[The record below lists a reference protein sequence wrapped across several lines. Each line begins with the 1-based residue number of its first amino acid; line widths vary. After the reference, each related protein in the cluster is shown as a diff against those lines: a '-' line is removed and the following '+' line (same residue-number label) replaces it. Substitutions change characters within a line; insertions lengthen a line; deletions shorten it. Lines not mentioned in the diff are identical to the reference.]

1 MNFAIK
7 IIINADDFGYST
19 AVNEAVLRSFQR
31 HLITST
37 SLMANM
43 PGFEDAVRLVR
54 ENDVLQGRVGIHLN
68 LTEGCSLSE
77 DIRGF
82 SKFCHSSGAFQYR
95 RERPLFFLKEPEQ
108 KAVYAEIKAQLDR
121 LIEAGIRP
129 SHLDS
134 HHHVHTEWAI
144 GKLVIRLGK
153 EYGIRKVRLTRNIGQ
168 QQGYSK
174 RIYKA
179 VYNWYLKGYA
189 GITGTDY
196 FGDIDDLRYFLQ
208 RRKPEGKSVEVM
220 VHPLFDETGELVD
233 LDRKDLRDK
242 LRPVIDH
249 RNTISYTDL

>member
-19 AVNEAVLRSFQR
+19 TVNEAVLRSFQR
-31 HLITST
+31 HLVTST

-54 ENDVLQGRVGIHLN
+54 ENNILQDRVGIHLN

-82 SKFCHSSGAFQYR
+82 SKFCQPSGAFQYR
-95 RERPLFFLKEPEQ
+95 RQGSLFFLNEPEQ
-108 KAVYAEIKAQLDR
+108 KAIYTEIKAQLDR
-121 LIEAGIRP
+121 LITAGIRP

-153 EYGIRKVRLTRNIGQ
+153 EYG
-168 QQGYSK
+168 
-174 RIYKA
+174 
-179 VYNWYLKGYA
+179 
-189 GITGTDY
+189 
-196 FGDIDDLRYFLQ
+196 
-208 RRKPEGKSVEVM
+208 
-220 VHPLFDETGELVD
+220 
-233 LDRKDLRDK
+233 
-242 LRPVIDH
+242 
-249 RNTISYTDL
+249 